1 VNASIP
7 SDIRER
13 FQRDETGHVL
23 FFTQPPLVRE
33 HPGVSWEHAQ
43 LGHSRRY
50 LAGRAREL
58 KDAKLDR
65 KAKRK
70 ERDEMLNETEKKRA
84 AVGRETA
91 LAEKKNLDE
100 LALKMLYALTSD
112 IMDEA
117 DRINAIYEGWNVKG
131 EEIEN

>member
-7 SDIRER
+7 SEIRER

-23 FFTQPPLVRE
+23 FFAQPPLVRE
-33 HPGVSWEHAQ
+33 HPGVSREHAQ

-50 LAGRAREL
+50 LAERAREL

-70 ERDEMLNETEKKRA
+70 ERDEMLKETEKKRA
-84 AVGRETA
+84 VLGREA
-91 LAEKKNLDE
+91 SLAGKKSLDE

-117 DRINAIYEGWNVKG
+117 DKINAVYDGWSVKG
-131 EEIEN
+131 GEIEN